1 MDYYLKA
8 SEFAEKYVAPVA
20 KKIDETKEFPKDI
33 FEKLYAE
40 GFLKLIIPESEGGLG
55 GDIYDHAEVV
65 RALAKESAT
74 VGLCY
79 MMHNVGLNVVLN
91 AGKDE
96 LKKKIIDEVINE
108 GKIFGLAYSES
119 GSGVYFHLPDTTA
132 KRDGE
137 GWVINGSK
145 SMVTS
150 AEYASYYIL
159 NAKTGEGRADT
170 DHFCIP
176 VDAKGL
182 TFRMDRWNGIGLK
195 GNVSCPMYMEDMR
208 IDEMN
213 RIGEIG
219 AGLEQMFAF
228 AAPLFIQGL
237 AAVYSGLNEA
247 IAREAIMHAMDRKFP
262 DGSTLANVDTI
273 KLHISKI
280 YNYANAGVSACRAA
294 ALAARNGDED
304 ALAKILSARV
314 IAIENVVDAGRLG
327 MLIGG
332 GRAYSQYRNFAR
344 YLVDGLAGQVMAP
357 SVDVLHQ
364 WIGSVLTDQMIP

>member
-137 GWVINGSK
+137 DWVINGSK

-280 YNYANAGVSACRAA
+280 YNNANAGVSACRAS

-304 ALAKILSARV
+304 ALVKILSARV
-314 IAIENVVDAGRLG
+314 IAIENVVESGRLG

-344 YLVDGLAGQVMAP
+344 YLVDSLAGQVMAP

-364 WIGSVLTDQMIP
+364 WIGSVLTGQMIP